1 MMPSGMES
9 TLEKIAEALTG
20 LDMDSAIE
28 GVNLALEQGTTPQTI
43 IRNGLGVGL
52 DIVGKKFSDGEF
64 FLSDLIFAGHIMKE
78 ATAIL
83 EPHLDSDASESEGV
97 IVFATVEG
105 DLHDIGKNIASTML
119 KSVGFRVVDLGVDVP
134 AIEIVRVAE
143 EVEADIVAL
152 SALLSVVEPYVV
164 ETIEALKGSKV
175 GDKTKVLLG
184 GRAIEAG
191 MAERVKADAYAQDA
205 WDGIAKAR
213 ELMKTAR

>member
-1 MMPSGMES
+1 M
-9 TLEKIAEALTG
+9 TNEKDRILNGIAEALTG
-20 LDMDSAIE
+20 LDMGGAIE
-28 GVNLALEQGTTPQTI
+28 GVNEALELGTTPQTI
-43 IRNGLGVGL
+43 IKDGLGVGL

-83 EPHLDSDASESEGV
+83 EPHLDSEASESEGV

-119 KSVGFRVVDLGVDVP
+119 RSVGFKVVDLGVDVP
-134 AIEIVRVAE
+134 AAEIVRVAE
-143 EVEADIVAL
+143 EEEADIVAL

-213 ELMKTAR
+213 ELVKKAR

>member
-1 MMPSGMES
+1 M
-9 TLEKIAEALTG
+9 TNEKDRNLNGIAEALTG
-20 LDMDSAIE
+20 LDMGATIE
-28 GVNLALEQGTTPQTI
+28 GVNEALELGTSPQTI
-43 IRNGLGVGL
+43 IKDGLGVGL

-78 ATAIL
+78 ATTIL
-83 EPHLDSDASESEGV
+83 EPHLDSEDSGSEGI

-134 AIEIVRVAE
+134 AAKIVRVAE
-143 EVEADIVAL
+143 EEEADIVAL
-152 SALLSVVEPYVV
+152 SALLSVVEPYVI
-164 ETIEALKGSKV
+164 ETIEAIKKSKV
-175 GDKTKVLLG
+175 GGKTKILLG

-191 MAERVKADAYAQDA
+191 MAERVNADAYAQDA

-213 ELMKTAR
+213 ELVKKAR

>member
-1 MMPSGMES
+1 MES

-20 LDMDSAIE
+20 LDMGGVIE
-28 GVNLALEQGTTPQTI
+28 GVNLALERGTTPQTI

-52 DIVGKKFSDGEF
+52 DIVGKKFADGEF

-78 ATAIL
+78 AIAIL
-83 EPHLDSDASESEGV
+83 EPHMDSGASESEGV

-134 AIEIVRVAE
+134 AAEIVRVAE

-191 MAERVKADAYAQDA
+191 MAERVKADAYAQNA

>member
-1 MMPSGMES
+1 M
-9 TLEKIAEALTG
+9 TTEKDRNLNGIAEALTG
-20 LDMDSAIE
+20 LDMDAAIE
-28 GVNLALEQGTTPQTI
+28 GVNQALELGTSPQTI
-43 IRNGLGVGL
+43 IKDGLGAGL

-78 ATAIL
+78 TTAIL
-83 EPHLDSDASESEGV
+83 EPHLDSEATESEGV

-119 KSVGFRVVDLGVDVP
+119 KSVGFKVVDLGVDVP
-134 AIEIVRVAE
+134 AAEIVKAAE
-143 EVEADIVAL
+143 KEEADIVAL
-152 SALLSVVEPYVV
+152 SALLSVVEPYVI
-164 ETIEALKGSKV
+164 ETIDAIKRSKV
-175 GDKTKVLLG
+175 GGKTKVLLG

-213 ELMKTAR
+213 ELVKKAR

>member
-1 MMPSGMES
+1 MTTETES
-9 TLEKIAEALTG
+9 ILNGIAEALTG
-20 LDMDSAIE
+20 LDIGGTIE
-28 GVNLALEQGTTPQTI
+28 GVNKALEQGATPQTI
-43 IRNGLGVGL
+43 IKNGLGVGL

-83 EPHLDSDASESEGV
+83 DPHLDSEASESEGV

-119 KSVGFRVVDLGVDVP
+119 RSVGFEVVDLGVDVP
-134 AIEIVRVAE
+134 AAEIVRVAE

-175 GDKTKVLLG
+175 GNKTKVLLG
-184 GRAIEAG
+184 GRASEAG

>member
-1 MMPSGMES
+1 MPTEIES
-9 TLEKIAEALTG
+9 TLSGIAEALTG
-20 LDMDSAIE
+20 LDMGGAIE
-28 GVNLALEQGTTPQTI
+28 GVNKALELGTTPQTI
-43 IRNGLGVGL
+43 IKDGLGVGL
-52 DIVGKKFSDGEF
+52 DVVGKKFAGGEF

-78 ATAIL
+78 ATTIL
-83 EPHLDSDASESEGV
+83 EPHMDLDASESEGV

-119 KSVGFRVVDLGVDVP
+119 KSVGFKVVDLGVDVP
-134 AIEIVRVAE
+134 AAEIVRVAE
-143 EVEADIVAL
+143 EVDADIVAL

-164 ETIEALKGSKV
+164 GTIDALKGSKV
-175 GDKTKVLLG
+175 GAKTKVLLG

-213 ELMKTAR
+213 ELMKRAR